1 MEEDST
7 GFGELLQQAQQLSA
21 DIDGYADLPRVQRN
35 LKQILEEGQQLW
47 ARTTQ
52 LAPKDS
58 TDVKASILL
67 GSKGFDLPKVSQ
79 KLDSLTAAKT
89 FEPIEPIHETDI
101 QGFLRNERENAIL
114 SLIEESTKATLQ
126 ESDRFYWESTFN
138 NWQKQKQNILNS
150 LLGTSQEVMDVSI
163 PPTSLLPDMSISMNT
178 RSTMSN
184 AEIAYAREVCLY
196 NAQVVQGGTR
206 PNLAD
211 RCKSVAKDMDDKN
224 AVDLWDM
231 VCCLTEVPLQT
242 AKDTYAERTSAALQA
257 VFVRQSRKY
266 LERSYL
272 LYMQMIVFGNL
283 NQAALGGVPGT
294 MNLVKGFLKVKL
306 PPGRSDDGLL
316 EGHPVWAVIYY
327 CLRCGEVEAAL
338 EAANKAGNAVGDVA
352 SYLLEYLQSP
362 DHRLSPSS
370 EGQLRLQYV
379 RSVRGSSDQ
388 FKRAVYCALAGCDVT
403 DDHPDV
409 ATTVEDYLWLRLC
422 QVHLDDN
429 QSEAS
434 QHDHLTLSR
443 LQTLLLEEHGESHF
457 DAYRQP
463 FLYFKVL
470 FLTGQFE
477 AAIDFLS
484 RLDHLRCHAVNMAI
498 VLYEANLLLLPSSIH
513 VAILSTQDGDASP
526 IRRLNFAR
534 LLMTYTRK
542 FESTD
547 PREALQYFYFLRNFK
562 GLHSENLFVACV
574 SELVLETREF
584 EALLGKI
591 ETDGSR
597 KPGAVDCFLGD
608 TQHILEA
615 VASDSEKRGLYEDA
629 VKLYDL
635 AGKQEE
641 AICLLNKL
649 LGQVVPQQSTPG
661 STRER
666 IETLAVDI
674 AKRYRTNGCSASTD
688 TMATLYLLLDLAT
701 FFNQA
706 HSGKKTQ
713 AMETMRKLN
722 LLPFSTEEVEAKVT
736 NFSLFAE
743 EIRCILADVLLATMN
758 LLYSQHKELRS
769 SGQALGGSSTV
780 LSGRGKDTEGQL
792 QYLRMQARALITFA
806 GMIPYRM
813 PGDTNARL
821 VQMEVLMT

>member
-7 GFGELLQQAQQLSA
+7 GFGDLLQQAQQLTA

-52 LAPKDS
+52 LAPKDT

-79 KLDSLTAAKT
+79 KLDSLSVAKT
-89 FEPIEPIHETDI
+89 FEPIEPIQETDI

-114 SLIEESTKATLQ
+114 SVIEESTKTTLQ
-126 ESDRFYWESTFN
+126 ESDKFYWDVAFN
-138 NWQKQKQNILNS
+138 NWQKEKQNILNS
-150 LLGTSQEVMDVSI
+150 LLGSSQEVMDVSI
-163 PPTSLLPDMSISMNT
+163 PSASLLPDTSINMKT

-184 AEIAYAREVCLY
+184 AEIAYAREVFLY
-196 NAQVVQGGTR
+196 NEQVVQGGMR
-206 PNLAD
+206 PNLAS
-211 RCKSVAKDMDDKN
+211 RCKAMAKEIDDKN

-231 VCCLTEVPLQT
+231 VCYLTEVPLQT
-242 AKDTYAERTSAALQA
+242 ARDTYAERTSAVLQA
-257 VFVRQSRKY
+257 VFIRQARKY
-266 LERSYL
+266 LERSYM

-294 MNLVKGFLKVKL
+294 LNLVRGFLNVRL
-306 PPGRSDDGLL
+306 PPGRSEDGIV

-338 EAANKAGNAVGDVA
+338 EAANKAGNSVGDIA
-352 SYLLEYLQSP
+352 SYLSEYLQSP
-362 DHRLSPSS
+362 DHRLNPSS
-370 EGQLRLQYV
+370 EGQVRLQYA
-379 RSVRGSSDQ
+379 RSVRASSDQ
-388 FKRAVYCALAGCDVT
+388 FKRAVYCILGGCDVT

-409 ATTVEDYLWLRLC
+409 ATKVEDYLWLRLC
-422 QVHLDDN
+422 QVHLDDAEV
-429 QSEAS
+429 EAS

-443 LQTLLLEEHGESHF
+443 LQTLLLEEHGETHF
-457 DAYRQP
+457 DAYHQP

-470 FLTGQFE
+470 FLTAQFE

-484 RLDHLRCHAVNMAI
+484 RLDNLRCHAVHIAI
-498 VLYEANLLLLPSSIH
+498 VLYESNLLLTPSSIH
-513 VAILSTQDGDASP
+513 VAILSAQNGDSP
-526 IRRLNFAR
+526 PTRRLNFAR

-547 PREALQYFYFLRNFK
+547 PREALQYFYFLRNLK
-562 GLHSENLFVACV
+562 GLHSENLFVACI

-584 EALLGKI
+584 EALLGKL
-591 ETDGSR
+591 EADGSR
-597 KPGAVDCFLGD
+597 KHGAVDCFLGD
-608 TQHILEA
+608 TQRIVEA
-615 VASDSEKRGLYEDA
+615 VATDSEKRGLYEDA

-635 AGKQEE
+635 AGKHEE
-641 AICLLNKL
+641 AVRLLNKL
-649 LGQVVPQQSTPG
+649 LGQVVPQQSTAG

-666 IETLAVDI
+666 VETLAVEI
-674 AKRYRTNGCSASTD
+674 AKRYRTNGSSASTD
-688 TMATLYLLLDLAT
+688 TMSTLYLLLDLAT

-713 AMETMRKLN
+713 ALETMQKLN
-722 LLPFSTEEVEAKVT
+722 LLPFSTEEVETKVT
-736 NFSLFAE
+736 NFSLFTE

-758 LLYSQHKELRS
+758 LLHTQYKELRS
-769 SGQALGGSSTV
+769 GGTSGTAM

-792 QYLRMQARALITFA
+792 LYLRMQARALITFA